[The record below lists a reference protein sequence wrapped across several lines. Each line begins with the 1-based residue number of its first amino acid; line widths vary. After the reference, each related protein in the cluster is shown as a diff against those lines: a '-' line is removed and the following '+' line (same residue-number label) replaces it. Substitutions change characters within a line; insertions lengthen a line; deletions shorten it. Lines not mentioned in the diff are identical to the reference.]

1 VAAAANPPYPRALI
15 PSRDNAVYI
24 CLCNGLTDGQITHVV
39 AAGATRPR
47 AVYAACGCRAQCGGW
62 TRTVVSII
70 RVGAASTEG
79 AEACG

>member
-1 VAAAANPPYPRALI
+1 MRPCPLEVAF
-15 PSRDNAVYI
+15 D
-24 CLCNGLTDGQITHVV
+24 TQITHVV

-47 AVYAACGCRAQCGGW
+47 AVYAACGCRAQFGGW

-70 RVGAASTEG
+70 RVGAALTEG